1 MTAII
6 IGDLADLTITEIN
19 VCLCFITAL
28 NYCSY
33 SFHILLPSVRTIF
46 INACLY

>member
-19 VCLCFITAL
+19 VCLCFITA
-28 NYCSY
+28 
-33 SFHILLPSVRTIF
+33 FQIIVHILSIF
-46 INACLY
+46 YYLLCVLFS